1 MVQRW
6 SRFELLDLAS
16 GSPVGW
22 LPGVSSCTLDWS
34 LYASTHG
41 AGRLSVTG
49 EAQDWPHLMVRPWLY
64 ERVGGAMSAQPRGV
78 YLLTSPG
85 RGLSGGTM
93 TTGGARAVEHD
104 LSLYSQEARLSRVP
118 LRQSLDIPTGTNFVS
133 WMVARL
139 QALGVRDIAAT
150 PSSKTVQAPI
160 HFDAGTSELEVWNH
174 LAESI
179 GYWGLRF
186 SASGQA
192 LVQPYVAPGA
202 RPDSFRFAPGA
213 DKFRPSVA
221 ETSDDW
227 KIPNVLVGVSRMEDG
242 SSIPYAAEN
251 LSRGPYSYEARGYWV
266 GDDGGA
272 VQLDCPDI
280 ESLAAAMERRLVLA
294 SVPARS
300 WDAEVARLPL
310 EGGEVGRLEYV
321 DVSAR
326 VTLTKRAED
335 LCDLARDMRVT
346 LEEVAE

>member
-1 MVQRW
+1 MSERW

-16 GSPVGW
+16 GAPAGW
-22 LPGVSSCTLDWS
+22 LSGVSSCTLDWS
-34 LYASTHG
+34 LYSSTHST
-41 AGRLSVTG
+41 GRLSVTG

-64 ERVGGAMSAQPRGV
+64 ERVGGVVSAQPRGV
-78 YLLTSPG
+78 CLLTSPG

-104 LSLYSQEARLSRVP
+104 LTLYSQEARLSRVP

-192 LVQPYVAPGA
+192 LVQPYVAPDY
-202 RPDSFRFAPGA
+202 RPESFRFAPGK
-213 DKFRPSVA
+213 DKFRPDVA
-221 ETSDDW
+221 EASDDW
-227 KIPNVLVGVSRMEDG
+227 KIPNVLVGISRMEDG
-242 SSIPYAAEN
+242 STISYAAEN
-251 LSRGPYSYEARGYWV
+251 LDRGPYSYNTRGYWV

-272 VQLDCPDI
+272 AQLDCPD
-280 ESLAAAMERRLVLA
+280 LATLTMAMERRLTLA

-300 WDAEVARLPL
+300 WTADIAPLPL
-310 EGGEVGRLEYV
+310 EGGEVGRLAYADV
-321 DVSAR
+321 DAKVAATKWSQDLVS
-326 VTLTKRAED
+326 
-335 LCDLARDMRVT
+335 LASDMRVT
-346 LEEVAE
+346 LEEIL